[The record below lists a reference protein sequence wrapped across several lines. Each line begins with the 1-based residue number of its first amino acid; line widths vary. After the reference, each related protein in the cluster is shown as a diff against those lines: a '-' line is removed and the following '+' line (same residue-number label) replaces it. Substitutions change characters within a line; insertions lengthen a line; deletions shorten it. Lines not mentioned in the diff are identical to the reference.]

1 MLKKYEKIL
10 SVQDELM
17 LPGGRSCPGC
27 GGGILT
33 RIAFKAI
40 GRNALLTAGSCGT
53 NTTGLFPVGA
63 MSTLPV
69 PTGILG
75 GSGGALSGM
84 RMALDILGKED
95 AQVVGIIGDGDAA
108 DIGHG
113 MLSACFERG
122 HKVIV
127 IVQDNEGYSA
137 TGGQR
142 SGTTELKAWT
152 RSTPQ
157 GKSRPPKYLPL
168 IFLAH
173 RIPYV
178 ATCSVGYP
186 EDIFD
191 KVQKAT
197 KKENQP
203 AYIQCITPCPVDWH
217 FEPSKAATLGRLVV
231 DTGIFPLWEFE
242 RGKFRY
248 TVEVKKKKPVE
259 EYLRLQGRF
268 SHLKPQDVEEIRDYV
283 ADLEKTIQRFMTAY
297 AD

>member
-1 MLKKYEKIL
+1 MLKKYREIFK
-10 SVQDELM
+10 VKEELM

-33 RIAFKAI
+33 RTALKAI

-53 NTTGLFPVGA
+53 NTTGLFPTGA

-69 PTGILG
+69 PTSILG
-75 GSGGALSGM
+75 GTGGALSGM
-84 RMALDILGKED
+84 REILDLQGKQD
-95 AQVVGIIGDGDAA
+95 AQAVAIMGDGDAA

-113 MLSACFERG
+113 ALSACFERG

-152 RSTPQ
+152 RSTPE

-173 RIPYV
+173 NIPYV

-186 EDIFD
+186 EDIFE
-191 KVQKAT
+191 KVRKAT

-217 FEPSKAATLGRLVV
+217 FEPRNCVKIARLVV
-231 DTGIFPLWEFE
+231 QSGIWPLWEYE
-242 RGKFRY
+242 RGKFSIKE
-248 TVEVKKKKPVE
+248 VEKKPVE
-259 EYLRLQGRF
+259 DYLKLQGRF
-268 SHLKPQDVEEIRDYV
+268 SHLTPEDIKDIKKYIS
-283 ADLEKTIQRFMTAY
+283 DLEEKIRKY
-297 AD
+297 AVVYSA